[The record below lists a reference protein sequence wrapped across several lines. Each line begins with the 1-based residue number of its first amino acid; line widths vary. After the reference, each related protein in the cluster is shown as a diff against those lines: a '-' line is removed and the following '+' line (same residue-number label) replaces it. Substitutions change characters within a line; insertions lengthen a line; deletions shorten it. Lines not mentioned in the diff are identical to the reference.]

1 MKCHNKIRYFFNK
14 MTSEWWDKDID
25 EVYSK
30 LKSIMK
36 GVMCLSIISR
46 VLLACII
53 SLDAAYKTCNIGI
66 PL

>member
-36 GVMCLSIISR
+36 GVMWLAIISR
-46 VLLACII
+46 VVIACVI
-53 SLDAAYKTCNIGI
+53 SLEAAYKTCNIGI
-66 PL
+66 PI